1 MSEFEPWPSATD
13 YIDAVQH
20 PTLVFTYG
28 EMKEARFDLDMYG
41 IPDGCTGSN
50 AVVFRA
56 MLGPRTVALRCFISQ
71 AGLSQQ
77 RYLALARHV
86 RDDALGARWMVPAT
100 WWDEAVRVKGQQ
112 RPVVE
117 MEWVDGRPLD
127 IYVGSLCHGQPGA
140 LHLLAERWREMLCQ
154 LATAEV
160 AHGDLQHGNVLVD
173 QTTSAMRLVDLD
185 SAWVPGMEG
194 LTPPAESGH
203 QAFRHP
209 NRPDSDQWGP
219 HMDTFAGLVVLVSLV
234 ALGHRP
240 ELWSVYNNGDN
251 LIFTADDFVA
261 VDATP
266 LWSDL
271 GEIGDH
277 DFAELLTRLKQCCAP
292 SWQPAGSLEQL
303 LAGPPQV
310 RYDEPVLLQ
319 PEAAPPTEATRRP
332 ETQLPP
338 PPPEPPATF
347 APPSPLQ
354 PPAPT
359 QPAEQIATEVQSL
372 LDATFDDTVAGASP
386 ANAAS
391 STIPEPH
398 TSAAA
403 TMLPPPPAI
412 ESPTMHAPVENPVT
426 ISNDDGQGA
435 ASNPFP
441 QPDMDRKKAGTMKSS
456 APTSMATR
464 YMGWAVFATIVSLMV
479 GLRTYLMAR
488 RARAAGRAGDVAGA
502 IELSHR
508 SKRMSVK
515 IVAFILITVA
525 VFVLII
531 VSAQSGSG

>member
-1 MSEFEPWPSATD
+1 MSELEPWPSATD

-20 PTLVFTYG
+20 PALVFTYG

-56 MLGPRTVALRCFISQ
+56 MLGPKTVALRCFISQ

-127 IYVGSLCHGQPGA
+127 IYVGSLCQSQPGA

-154 LATAEV
+154 LAVAEV

-194 LTPPAESGH
+194 LAPPAETGH

-209 NRPDSDQWGP
+209 NRPQSDQWGP
-219 HMDTFAGLVVLVSLV
+219 NMDTFAGLVVLVSLV
-234 ALGHRP
+234 ALAHRP

-277 DFAELLTRLKQCCAP
+277 EFAGLLAHLKQCCAP
-292 SWQPAGSLEQL
+292 SWQPSGPLEQL
-303 LAGPPQV
+303 LAGTSSA
-310 RYDEPVLLQ
+310 RLDEPRSPQ
-319 PEAAPPTEATRRP
+319 PDAPPPPPTEASRRP
-332 ETQLPP
+332 ETPP
-338 PPPEPPATF
+338 PPPPIEPTATF
-347 APPSPLQ
+347 APPTPPQ
-354 PPAPT
+354 PPVPD
-359 QPAEQIATEVQSL
+359 PPVEQIATEVQSL
-372 LDATFDDTVAGASP
+372 LDAIFDDTDAGTTPTSTP
-386 ANAAS
+386 S
-391 STIPEPH
+391 STLAE
-398 TSAAA
+398 TDSAA
-403 TMLPPPPAI
+403 TTVLPPPPTI
-412 ESPTMHAPVENPVT
+412 ESPTMHAPVANPVP
-426 ISNDDGQGA
+426 ISNDESQA

-441 QPDMDRKKAGTMKSS
+441 QPDMARKNAGTTRSS

-464 YMGWAVFATIVSLMV
+464 YMGWAILATIMSLLL
-479 GLRTYLMAR
+479 GLHTYLVAR
-488 RARAAGRAGDVAGA
+488 RAQAAGRAGDVAAA

-508 SKRMSVK
+508 SKRLSVK
-515 IVAFILITVA
+515 IVAVIAIA
-525 VFVLII
+525 IAAAILII